1 MQIRKSRFVT
11 ILVAA
16 LTAFAFQSAFAEE
29 AGKASDYVKP
39 HITHARMG
47 RINLV
52 VPLTT
57 NDAKIQGMKMR
68 NIKNGLDAAD
78 AWHGKL
84 HVTVVMYAKGVSFLK
99 DPDDATKKMIDS
111 LKKRGVRFVVCNN
124 SLREQG
130 VNFHKLYDVKD
141 ADIVPSGFLEVAY
154 LQAHK
159 HYVVDPAM

>member
-1 MQIRKSRFVT
+1 MQIKKSRIVT

-16 LTAFAFQSAFAEE
+16 LAAFAFQTAFAEGN
-29 AGKASDYVKP
+29 GKSEYVKP
-39 HITHARMG
+39 NIKHAHMG
-47 RINLV
+47 RINIV

-68 NIKNGLDAAD
+68 NIRNGLNAAKD
-78 AWHGKL
+78 WHGKL
-84 HVTVVMYAKGVSFLK
+84 NVTVVMYAKGVSFVK
-99 DPDDATKKMIDS
+99 NPDDATKKMIDS
-111 LKKRGVRFVVCNN
+111 LKKEGVRFVVCNN

-130 VNFHKLYDVKD
+130 LNYHKLYEVTD
-141 ADIVPSGFLEVAY
+141 ADVVPSGFLEVAY